1 MVVQP
6 TTEPVDLATAAEYDK
21 ERQTIEKC
29 LSKLSSPI
37 VWISFCQNISIFL
50 FFKIQDIESR
60 SALVR
65 IQPPRLTPST
75 SSPTDYSIDFTNLIY
90 ELLLSDKGKDAK
102 YKQVYW

>member
-37 VWISFCQNISIFL
+37 V
-50 FFKIQDIESR
+50 
-60 SALVR
+60 
-65 IQPPRLTPST
+65 
-75 SSPTDYSIDFTNLIY
+75 
-90 ELLLSDKGKDAK
+90 
-102 YKQVYW
+102 